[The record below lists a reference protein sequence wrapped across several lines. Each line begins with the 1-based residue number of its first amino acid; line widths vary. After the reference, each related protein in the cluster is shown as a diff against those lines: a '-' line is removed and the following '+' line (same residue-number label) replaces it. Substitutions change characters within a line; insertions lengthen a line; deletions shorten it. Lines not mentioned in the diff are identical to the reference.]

1 MMELIEK
8 IKLFFT
14 ENWQRKIVALLTA
27 IIVWFLVN
35 DSITITKTI
44 SNVPIR
50 IINLPQNKTIEGILP
65 NGFLNQRLTLT
76 LTGNKNI
83 LHQLDSN
90 NLQIVINADNK
101 GDQWIAK
108 VDKESLVTT
117 APDLEL
123 ARNITEIS
131 QNEFVI
137 HLSSLITEKIPI
149 IINEPMG
156 EAPTGYQFL
165 DIWPQNLY
173 QIVSGPDDQVK
184 SLLQKGFELT
194 FDLSKITSEELDN
207 LYLQESKTDEVSFL
221 VPSSWKKVLIN
232 FPSEDEVE
240 INDPLSENLRIDF
253 LKKAFLPLDVYLPI
267 SLYFPLQMSSLYNPK
282 AYNIDY
288 NSIIED
294 VQGIPVLKLPL
305 FAKGVSKPFLDVV
318 RNNMQLIV
326 IVSQKSEDDPL
337 SWTLQFVDPQAL
349 ENTYVEASLGENKDG
364 ITLQRKQKEE
374 HLRTL
379 FRIYMRQL
387 ELYTPQD
394 KKLHLIPQ
402 IIDNHIIIKDASA

>member
-44 SNVPIR
+44 NNVPIR
-50 IINLPQNKTIEGILP
+50 IINLPPNKTLEGILP
-65 NGFLNQRLTLT
+65 NGFLNQRITLT
-76 LTGNKNI
+76 LTGNKSV
-83 LHQLDSN
+83 LQQLDSN
-90 NLQIVINADNK
+90 NLQVLINADNK

-108 VDKESLVTT
+108 VDKESLITT
-117 APDLEL
+117 SPDIEL
-123 ARNITEIS
+123 SRNITEIS

-137 HLSSLITEKIPI
+137 HLSSLVSEKIPI
-149 IINEPMG
+149 IINEPIG
-156 EAPTGYQFL
+156 DPPTGYQFL

-173 QIVSGPDDQVK
+173 QIVSGPDEQVK
-184 SLLQKGFELT
+184 SLSQKGFELT
-194 FDLSKITSEELDN
+194 FDLSKISTEELDN
-207 LYLQESKTDEVSFL
+207 LFSQESNSDEVSFL
-221 VPSSWKKVLIN
+221 VPSEWKKVLIG
-232 FPSEDEVE
+232 FPNEQEVE
-240 INDPLSENLRIDF
+240 INDPLAEHLRIDF

-267 SLYFPLQMSSLYNPK
+267 SLYFPLQNSSLYNPETFK
-282 AYNIDY
+282 LQF
-288 NSIIED
+288 NSIIENSE
-294 VQGIPVLKLPL
+294 GIPVLKLPL

-318 RNNMQLIV
+318 RNNIQLVI
-326 IVSQKSEDDPL
+326 IVSPKNEEDPL
-337 SWTLQFVDPQAL
+337 NWTLQFVDIQSL
-349 ENTYVEASLGENKDG
+349 ENAYVESSLGENKEG
-364 ITLQRKQKEE
+364 LSLQRKQKEE

-394 KKLHLIPQ
+394 KKLHLIPK
-402 IIDNHIIIKDASA
+402 INDNFIIIKDASA